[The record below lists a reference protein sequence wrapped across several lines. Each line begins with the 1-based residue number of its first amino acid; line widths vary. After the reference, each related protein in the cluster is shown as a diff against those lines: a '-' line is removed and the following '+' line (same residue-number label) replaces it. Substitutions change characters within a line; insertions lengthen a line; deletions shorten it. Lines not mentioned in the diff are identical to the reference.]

1 MSDYIQQPQMP
12 KWLRDFADLE
22 LKKSAQE
29 KHSSVEDAVK
39 DLRSRVG
46 LDLVTGEEDFQQEK
60 VSNSKEASNKYASRL
75 RALIVMANVL
85 EDKGDEEGAKNI
97 DEKIKAIINSPLEKA
112 YHMVE
117 HGLEPGSSEAAE
129 LSELIHEFEEGNIDE
144 SVLKDKMEQF
154 DCEVCGD
161 TRPLSS
167 DHGEWSSCPGCGQNA
182 KDKDE
187 KESIFD
193 KFPKIKLFIDNICHS
208 RQGHVNL
215 PSILKMISDE
225 RPEKIDVGN
234 EELRDY
240 IKKKIKEE
248 KVELPDA
255 GDDIAGMSSLTLF
268 VIEEGDGNKE
278 MFDLPA
284 KV

>member
-60 VSNSKEASNKYASRL
+60 VSQSKEASNKYASRL

-85 EDKGDEEGAKNI
+85 EDEGDEEGAKNI

-117 HGLEPGSSEAAE
+117 HSLEPGSSEAAE

-154 DCEVCGD
+154 NCEVCGD

-255 GDDIAGMSSLTLF
+255 GDEIAGMSSLTLF